1 MNSLIRGLG
10 TAIPEHSIAQEDTVE
25 LARSFVYGNDD
36 NVDALPMLF
45 RLTKVHRRSSVLLEA
60 PNGKPYRQ
68 SFYPAAMTSDD
79 RGPSTGK
86 RMQRFAEEA
95 PGLALV
101 AAQRA
106 LKEAS
111 MSSDEITHLVTVS
124 CTGFYSPGVDVALI
138 NQLGLPSTVGRLNVG
153 FMGCH
158 GSLNGMRV
166 VKAFAESDPSA
177 RVLMCA
183 VELCSLHYFYG
194 WDSEK
199 VVANALFADGAGAL
213 VAQARAK
220 TGDEWKLADCSS
232 LLVPDSEDA
241 MSWTV
246 GDHGFEMTLSPR
258 VPNLINEKVL
268 PWLNDWLAKHGL
280 KIDDVASWA
289 IHPGGPRIIQSVAS
303 ALDLSKSATEVS
315 SRILG
320 DFGNMSS
327 ATILFVIQQLQQQQA
342 SRPCVALAFGPGLIA
357 EAALF
362 L

>member
-1 MNSLIRGLG
+1 MSLIRGLG
-10 TAIPEHSIAQEDTVE
+10 TALPKHSIAQDDTVE

-36 NVDALPMLF
+36 NVDALPLLF
-45 RLTKVHRRSSVLLEA
+45 RLTKVRRRSSVLLEA

-68 SFYPAAMTSDD
+68 SFYPAAMARED
-79 RGPSTGK
+79 RGPSTEQ

-95 PGLALV
+95 PALALD
-101 AAQRA
+101 AAERA
-106 LKEAS
+106 LA
-111 MSSDEITHLVTVS
+111 DAGILPQEITHLVTVS
-124 CTGFYSPGVDVALI
+124 CTGFYSPGVDVGLI
-138 NQLGLPSTVGRLNVG
+138 SQLGLPLNVGRLNVG

-158 GSLNGMRV
+158 GSLNGMRA

-199 VVANALFADGAGAL
+199 VVANALFADGAAAL
-213 VAQARAK
+213 VAQASHDS
-220 TGDEWKLADCSS
+220 GDHWNLADCSS

-241 MSWTV
+241 MTWIV

-258 VPNLINEKVL
+258 VPHLINERVL
-268 PWLNDWLAKHGL
+268 PWMNQWLAKHDL
-280 KIDDVASWA
+280 KVDDIASWA
-289 IHPGGPRIIQSVAS
+289 IHPGGPRIIQSVAN

-315 SRILG
+315 NHILG

-327 ATILFVIQQLQQQQA
+327 ATILFVIQRLQELQA